1 MTSWSCGRT
10 AAARPRRCWRATRRM
25 FARTPWQGRVQRPGC
40 AERNGEHRR
49 SPLWAPCQRQ
59 GRSQLWVD
67 STSLPLC
74 AAAARHG
81 ASAACA
87 ASLSLRKAA
96 VLARTPRLPA
106 LVERA
111 ADCAPGSV
119 QSGHRAAL
127 STLSWAPAFCS
138 GLGGALRAAPCRPG
152 GVGSQRVRRM
162 VWKPRGHAGMNL
174 LGGPLGSALPLR
186 QGPSQPMG
194 GRARTACCCGAGAQL
209 RCAPAAGRWRAT
221 PPSLLDSLSLSDAR

>member
-10 AAARPRRCWRATRRM
+10 AAARPRRCWRATRRV

-40 AERNGEHRR
+40 AERTGEHRR

-67 STSLPLC
+67 STSLLLC

-81 ASAACA
+81 ASAAYA
-87 ASLSLRKAA
+87 ACLSLRKAA
-96 VLARTPRLPA
+96 ALARTPRLPA

-119 QSGHRAAL
+119 QSGRRAAL
-127 STLSWAPAFCS
+127 STLSWAPAS
-138 GLGGALRAAPCRPG
+138 ALRSAEPCVLRPAGQGVWAASGCAGWSGSPG
-152 GVGSQRVRRM
+152 GT
-162 VWKPRGHAGMNL
+162 
-174 LGGPLGSALPLR
+174 SA
-186 QGPSQPMG
+186 
-194 GRARTACCCGAGAQL
+194 
-209 RCAPAAGRWRAT
+209 
-221 PPSLLDSLSLSDAR
+221 